1 MKDPLTALMYAVQV
15 MKLLKCLTEKAL
27 REREVTSPPVDT
39 RSSNE
44 AEDGEKEV
52 DNEEEDEEEEEGD
65 GDGDGVYIIEEVDS
79 EAEGGEKEVDKE
91 EEEEEEEEEQDGD
104 GVYIIEEE
112 ALQITRVVADDHK
125 SESMKSAY
133 DGSITSD
140 SKGVDGVVQPLICN
154 PDHIGNK

>member
-27 REREVTSPPVDT
+27 REREVTSPQVHT

-44 AEDGEKEV
+44 AEYGEKEV

-65 GDGDGVYIIEEVDS
+65 GVYIIEEVGS
-79 EAEGGEKEVDKE
+79 EAEGGEKEVE
-91 EEEEEEEEEQDGD
+91 NEEEEEEQDGD

-112 ALQITRVVADDHK
+112 ALQIIRVVADDHK
-125 SESMKSAY
+125 SESMKSAC

-140 SKGVDGVVQPLICN
+140 SKGADGVVQPLICN
-154 PDHIGNK
+154 PDHIGSK